1 MQTWQRS
8 KPYLEAI
15 PMDELIGQI
24 STVAK
29 GMWKHRWLGM
39 LIAWLVA
46 GVGAAVVLL
55 VPDKYEASARIF
67 VDTQSIL
74 KPLMSGLAVQPN
86 VDQQVVMLSRTL
98 ISRPNVEK
106 LIRMAD
112 LDLKSQ
118 SKAAQEALIDE
129 LMKTLEIKNVG
140 RDNLYVLSYR
150 DTTPEKAKKVV
161 QSLVS
166 IFIESSLG
174 DTRKDSNIAKKFIDE
189 QIKTYVGKLEE
200 AEARLKEFKVR
211 NIEIQNADGVD
222 MAGQLSA
229 IGAQLE
235 QARLD
240 LREAENARDAAKRQL
255 DIEKD
260 QGTDITSR
268 SLMQESAVVISTP
281 EIDGRLEVQKRHLD
295 MQLQRFTDQH
305 PDVVSTRR
313 LIEELEVLKRKELQ
327 ELRKTAMANP
337 PTVANSS
344 LAYQELNRLLAT
356 SEVQVASLRARV
368 SEYMA
373 RFNRARELMKTAP
386 QIEAEFAQMN
396 RDYDI
401 NKKNYGDLVTRR
413 ESAALSGDLESAA
426 GVADFRLIDPPR
438 ASPKPVAPNR
448 LLLMPLALLV
458 ALGAGLSTALLAS
471 YLRAVFFDA
480 RSLRDV
486 VGLPLLGVV
495 TLVMAPEVGLKEQT
509 DLRKF
514 VAASGGLFSVFIV
527 GMVVLSLMSGR
538 GG

>member
-1 MQTWQRS
+1 
-8 KPYLEAI
+8 
-15 PMDELIGQI
+15 MDELISQI
-24 STVAK
+24 STSAR

-39 LIAWLVA
+39 LVAWLGTA
-46 GVGAAVVLL
+46 VGSIVVLG

-118 SKAAQEALIDE
+118 SKAAQEALIDD

-150 DTTPEKAKKVV
+150 DTSPDKAKRVV

-166 IFIESSLG
+166 IFVESSLG
-174 DTRKDSNIAKKFIDE
+174 DTRKDSNTAKKFIDE
-189 QIKTYVGKLEE
+189 QIKTYVVKLEE

-211 NIEIQNADGVD
+211 NMELQSADGID
-222 MAGQLSA
+222 MAAQLSA
-229 IGAQLE
+229 IGGQLD
-235 QARLD
+235 QARLE
-240 LREAENARDAAKRQL
+240 LREAENARDAARRQL
-255 DIEKD
+255 DAEKT
-260 QGTDITSR
+260 QSADITAR
-268 SLMQESAVVISTP
+268 SLLQESAMAIATP
-281 EIDGRLEVQKRHLD
+281 EVDGRIDAQKRNLD
-295 MQLQRFTDQH
+295 GLLQRFTDQH
-305 PDVVSTRR
+305 PDVVNTRR
-313 LIEELEVLKRKELQ
+313 LIKELEEVKRKEVQ

-337 PTVANSS
+337 PASSSNS
-344 LAYQELNRLLAT
+344 LAYQELSRLLAT

-368 SEYMA
+368 GEYAA
-373 RFNRARELMKTAP
+373 RLNRARELMKTAP
-386 QIEAEFAQMN
+386 QIEAAFAQLN

-401 NKKNYGDLVTRR
+401 NKKNYNDLVARR
-413 ESAALSGDLESAA
+413 ESAALSGDLDSAA

-458 ALGAGLSTALLAS
+458 ALGAALATAFIAS
-471 YLRAVFFDA
+471 HLRAVFFDA
-480 RSLRDV
+480 RSLRDT

-495 TLVMAPEVGLKEQT
+495 TLVVGKEAALKERA
-509 DLRKF
+509 DLKKF
-514 VAASGGLFSVFIV
+514 LGASGGLLVSFFA
-527 GMVVLSLMSGR
+527 GMALLSLMSGR
-538 GG
+538 AG